1 MPEGA
6 PLLPPPVQNPA
17 VAAAEANNARPMAD
31 LRAEANGGTL
41 PAPEFRF
48 GDNRPRLGG
57 TQFRLLP
64 DRGAGGMGGAARPPS
79 PGPAMA
85 SDPTGGA
92 ATQQSSAGFTPY
104 FDEQVAGAPRRLGG
118 RGRRPGARF
127 TEGPMRGKTADQS
140 KILLRSKYAGM
151 SPEEK
156 ATYEG
161 KARGADISSPVAAPK
176 PAAVPDAAAPVLP
189 PDPAADAAATPMGME
204 VGMDVAAV
212 DKSFL
217 KPKKMK
223 RLLPGRQ
230 SEQMMA

>member
-1 MPEGA
+1 MS
-6 PLLPPPVQNPA
+6 
-17 VAAAEANNARPMAD
+17 D
-31 LRAEANGGTL
+31 LRAEANGGSL
-41 PAPEFRF
+41 PAPQARF
-48 GDNRPRLGG
+48 GEARPLLGN

-64 DRGAGGMGGAARPPS
+64 DRKAAA
-79 PGPAMA
+79 GPAMA

-92 ATQQSSAGFTPY
+92 ATQQSSAGFSTY

-140 KILLRSKYAGM
+140 KIMLRSKYAGM

>member
-1 MPEGA
+1 M
-6 PLLPPPVQNPA
+6 Q
-17 VAAAEANNARPMAD
+17 D
-31 LRAEANGGTL
+31 LRAEANGGSL
-41 PAPEFRF
+41 PAPQARF
-48 GDNRPRLGG
+48 GEARPLLGN
-57 TQFRLLP
+57 TSFRLLP
-64 DRGAGGMGGAARPPS
+64 DRGGNRPA

-92 ATQQSSAGFTPY
+92 PTQQSAAGFSTY

-118 RGRRPGARF
+118 RGSRPGARF

-151 SPEEK
+151 RPEEK
-156 ATYEG
+156 MAYEG
-161 KARGADISSPVAAPK
+161 KARGNDISVPVATPK
-176 PAAVPDAAAPVLP
+176 PAAAPAVAPAVL
-189 PDPAADAAATPMGME
+189 PDPAADAAAEPMSLDG
-204 VGMDVAAV
+204 GPMDVAKVESA
-212 DKSFL
+212 FL